1 MKLKIEWIALLPLV
15 FLPVA
20 VGCIQEDDNP
30 VAGNPLSPPT
40 NLTVSSVT
48 ESEIALTWTD
58 NSSDETGFSLE
69 RAPGGTTSF
78 AEIAALP
85 AGTTTHTDAGL
96 TDATQYCYRVRATN
110 TTGQSAY
117 SNTACGTTGGSILA
131 APTNLAIT
139 STTVSQINLSWT
151 DNSSNEDGFK
161 IERAP
166 GTTSIFTQ
174 IATVDANVTTYANT
188 DLAAGL
194 TFTYRVRAFDAGGDS
209 AYSNTIAGTTGTA
222 APSPPSNLVL
232 SSSTTTQIVIGW
244 TDNAS
249 NEDGFKIERAP
260 GTSSIFTQIATV
272 HANVATYANTDLAPG
287 STFTYRVRAFNAGG
301 DSAYSNTIAGTTV
314 TAAPSPPSN
323 LVLSSSTTTQ
333 IVIGWT
339 DNASNEDGFKIERAQ
354 GTTSTFTQIATV
366 GANVTT
372 YANTDLAAGL
382 TFTYRVRAFN
392 AGGNSAYSNTIAG
405 TTGTAAPSPPSNL
418 VLRSRTT
425 TQIVIGWTD
434 NSNNETG
441 FRIERAPGT
450 TSTFSLLVTVSA
462 GVTSFTNGS
471 LSGNQTFTYRVRAF
485 NAEGDSAP
493 SNALTATT
501 LVSFAGQVHPLFSS
515 SPTCAGGCHSGS
527 TPAGGLRLTGNASS
541 VFQAVSAR
549 VNVAQPCDSLILK
562 KPSRTNCLGGAVS
575 HDGGTLWPTSGSQ
588 YQTTLTWIEEGAAN
602 N

>member
-1 MKLKIEWIALLPLV
+1 MTTP
-15 FLPVA
+15 
-20 VGCIQEDDNP
+20 
-30 VAGNPLSPPT
+30 SPAIR
-40 NLTVSSVT
+40 SVP
-48 ESEIALTWTD
+48 EQSHRELRHHQRD
-58 NSSDETGFSLE
+58 RPQPDRQLE
-69 RAPGGTTSF
+69 RRDRIQSRARSGRTTSF

-96 TDATQYCYRVRATN
+96 TNATQYCYRVRATN
-110 TTGQSAY
+110 TTGESAY

-151 DNSSNEDGFK
+151 DNSSDEDGFK

-166 GTTSIFTQ
+166 
-174 IATVDANVTTYANT
+174 
-188 DLAAGL
+188 
-194 TFTYRVRAFDAGGDS
+194 
-209 AYSNTIAGTTGTA
+209 
-222 APSPPSNLVL
+222 
-232 SSSTTTQIVIGW
+232 
-244 TDNAS
+244 
-249 NEDGFKIERAP
+249 
-260 GTSSIFTQIATV
+260 
-272 HANVATYANTDLAPG
+272 
-287 STFTYRVRAFNAGG
+287 
-301 DSAYSNTIAGTTV
+301 
-314 TAAPSPPSN
+314 
-323 LVLSSSTTTQ
+323 
-333 IVIGWT
+333 
-339 DNASNEDGFKIERAQ
+339 

-372 YANTDLAAGL
+372 YSNTDLAAGS
-382 TFTYRVRAFN
+382 TFTYRVRAFD
-392 AGGNSAYSNTIAG
+392 AGGDSAYSTRSPERPTRPRLRPLEPGSQLQHDDSNRHRVDRQLEQRGRVQNRARAGGDLDLHSDRDGPRQRHDLLEHRPRRWVDVHLSRACVQRRRRLGLLQYDRRDDRHGRAFAPSNLVLSSSTTTQIVIGWADNSNNEDGFKIERAPGTTSTFTQIATRRSQRHHVLRHRARPGIDLHVSCASVQRRWKLGLLNAIAG
-405 TTGTAAPSPPSNL
+405 TTGTAAPSPPRIWCSD
-418 VLRSRTT
+418 SRTT
-425 TQIVIGWTD
+425 TRIVIAWTD

-450 TSTFSLLVTVSA
+450 TSAFSLLVTVSA

-501 LVSFAGQVHPLFSS
+501 LVSYAGQVYPLFTA
-515 SPTCAGGCHSGS
+515 SPTCAGGVSFRVN
-527 TPAGGLRLTGNASS
+527 TRRWA
-541 VFQAVSAR
+541 QADRQRVRRIPGRQRR

-588 YQTTLTWIEEGAAN
+588 YETTLTWIQEGAAN